1 MNIMLRFAAA
11 LLLLTLT
18 GATAA
23 AQAPGPGPA
32 GRGAQG
38 PLPGGR
44 GGRFG
49 GMPPRDNMQAPSG
62 TARISGRIVAAD
74 TGSPI
79 RRAQINVSSREAQF
93 NRSVTSDS
101 EGRYEFASLPA
112 GRYRLFVDKAGYVA
126 LEYGQARPFE
136 AGKPL
141 DIADGQSLE
150 KIDFSLPRGSAITGR
165 VTDEFGDPIT
175 DVQVEALRYQ
185 FVSGERQLVNAGRSA
200 QTDDLGAY
208 RIFGLMPGDY
218 VVRASMRRNMP
229 GGPTAANAEPI
240 GYPGTYYPGVTDV
253 SQAQTVTA
261 TLGQELSSIA
271 FSLVP
276 ARLSRISGTVTG
288 SDGRPLPGAMV
299 MIRARN
305 NGGLGAVRMNFFNA
319 GSNQVR
325 PDGSFQLSNVP
336 PGDYILDV
344 QQRPQ
349 SIRGLQDINLAQ
361 LEFASMPVSVSGGDI
376 DNLTIVTTPGV
387 TVSGRV
393 AYQGQSAPKTTQTM
407 QVIAVPPSGGPSPIG
422 MLLNAKALGGGRVG
436 QDSTFE
442 LRGIAGPQMFRVEGV
457 PPGWMLKTITLDGA
471 DITDGAYDFKP
482 GNNVT
487 GLVVTITDRVTDLSG
502 AVRDARG
509 QPVTDYVLVAF
520 SEDTKLWGPQSRYV
534 QTTRPNQNGTF
545 SIKGLPPGRYL
556 AAVVPALEN
565 GMQNDPAVLEQ
576 LRPRGRSF
584 SLSDGQML
592 NLNLEMAPQ

>member
-1 MNIMLRFAAA
+1 MNLLSRGASTVILTLAIGAAA
-11 LLLLTLT
+11 F
-18 GATAA
+18 
-23 AQAPGPGPA
+23 AQQPGPGPA
-32 GRGAQG
+32 GRGGQG

-49 GMPPRDNMQAPSG
+49 GMPPRDNMPAPTG
-62 TARISGRIVAAD
+62 TARISGRVVAAD

-79 RRAQINVSSREAQF
+79 RRAQINVNSREAQF
-93 NRSVTSDS
+93 NRSVTTDS

-141 DIADGQSLE
+141 DIADGQALD
-150 KIDFSLPRGSAITGR
+150 KVDFSLPRGSAITGR

-185 FVSGERQLVNAGRSA
+185 FVNGERQLVNAGRSA

-218 VVRASMRRNMP
+218 VVRASMRRSMP
-229 GGPTAANAEPI
+229 GGPRGADVEPM

-253 SQAQTVTA
+253 SQAQTVTTA
-261 TLGQELSSIA
+261 LGQELSSIA
-271 FSLVP
+271 FPLVP
-276 ARLSRISGTVTG
+276 ARLSRISGTVMG

-299 MIRARN
+299 MIRARSS
-305 NGGLGAVRMNFFNA
+305 GGLGALRMNIVNGGA
-319 GSNQVR
+319 NQVR
-325 PDGSFQLSNVP
+325 PDGSFQLTNVP
-336 PGDYILDV
+336 PGDYVLDV

-349 SIRGLQDINLAQ
+349 NVRGLQDINLSQ
-361 LEFASMPVSVSGGDI
+361 LEFASMPVSVSGDI

-387 TVSGRV
+387 TVSGRM
-393 AYQGQSAPKTTQTM
+393 AYLGQSAPTTPQSM
-407 QVIAVPPSGGPSPIG
+407 QVVAVPPSGGPSAIG
-422 MLLNAKALGGGRVG
+422 MLINAKALGGGRVG
-436 QDSTFE
+436 QDGRFE
-442 LRGIAGPQMFRVEGV
+442 LRGIAGPQMLRVQGV
-457 PPGWMLKTITLDGA
+457 PAGWMLKSITVDGT
-471 DITDGAYDFKP
+471 DITDAVYDFKP

-487 GLVVTITDRVTDLSG
+487 GLVVTLTDRVTDLTG

-565 GMQNDPAVLEQ
+565 GLHNDPAVLEQ
-576 LRPRGRSF
+576 LRPRARGF
-584 SLSDGQML
+584 SLSDGQTL
-592 NLNLEMAPQ
+592 NLNLEMSPQ

>member
-1 MNIMLRFAAA
+1 MNTMLRLLSVA
-11 LLLLTLT
+11 LLVAAV
-18 GATAA
+18 ATSAF
-23 AQAPGPGPA
+23 AQQPGPGPA
-32 GRGAQG
+32 GRGGQG

-49 GMPPRDNMQAPSG
+49 GMPPRDNLQAPTG
-62 TARISGRIVAAD
+62 TARISGRVVAAD

-79 RRAQINVSSREAQF
+79 RRAQINVNAREAQF
-93 NRSVTSDS
+93 NRSVTTDSD
-101 EGRYEFASLPA
+101 GRYEFASLPA

-141 DIADGQSLE
+141 DIADGQALE

-165 VTDEFGDPIT
+165 ITDEFGDPIT
-175 DVQVEALRYQ
+175 DVQVQALRYQ
-185 FVSGERQLVNAGRSA
+185 FLNGERQLVNAGRSA

-218 VVRASMRRNMP
+218 VVRASMRPNMS
-229 GGPTAANAEPI
+229 GGPRGADVEPI

-261 TLGQELSSIA
+261 ALGQELSSIA
-271 FSLVP
+271 FPLVP
-276 ARLSRISGTVTG
+276 ARLSRISGTVMG

-299 MIRARN
+299 MIRARSSGGMGALRMN
-305 NGGLGAVRMNFFNA
+305 IVNGGT
-319 GSNQVR
+319 NQVR
-325 PDGSFQLSNVP
+325 PDGSFQLTNVP
-336 PGDYILDV
+336 PGDYVLDV

-349 SIRGLQDINLAQ
+349 MMRGMQDINLSQ

-393 AYQGQSAPKTTQTM
+393 AYQGQGAPKATQSM

-436 QDSTFE
+436 QDNTFE
-442 LRGIAGPQMFRVEGV
+442 LRGIAGPQMLRVQGV
-457 PPGWMLKTITLDGA
+457 PPGWTLKSITMDGI
-471 DITDGAYDFKP
+471 DITDAAYDFKP
-482 GNNVT
+482 GNNMT
-487 GLVVTITDRVTDLSG
+487 GLVVTITDRVTDVTG

-509 QPVTDYVLVAF
+509 QPATDYVLVAF

-565 GMQNDPAVLEQ
+565 GLQNDPAVLEQ
-576 LRPRGRSF
+576 LRPRAQSF

-592 NLNLEMAPQ
+592 NLNLEMALQ

>member
-1 MNIMLRFAAA
+1 MKIMLRPLSVA
-11 LLLLTLT
+11 LLVAAV
-18 GATAA
+18 ATSAF
-23 AQAPGPGPA
+23 AQQPGPG
-32 GRGAQG
+32 RGGQDQ
-38 PLPGGR
+38 LPGGR

-49 GMPPRDNMQAPSG
+49 GIPPRDNVSAPTG
-62 TARISGRIVAAD
+62 TARISGRVVAAD

-79 RRAQINVSSREAQF
+79 RRAQINVNSREAQF
-93 NRSVTSDS
+93 NRSVTTDS
-101 EGRYEFASLPA
+101 EGHYEVASLPA

-141 DIADGQSLE
+141 DIADGQALD

-165 VTDEFGDPIT
+165 ITDEFGDPLT
-175 DVQVEALRYQ
+175 DVQVQALRYQ
-185 FVSGERQLVNAGRSA
+185 FLNGERQLVNAGRSA

-218 VVRASMRRNMP
+218 VVRASMRPNMS
-229 GGPTAANAEPI
+229 GGPRGADVEPV
-240 GYPGTYYPGVTDV
+240 GYPGTYYPGVTDA

-261 TLGQELSSIA
+261 ALGQELSSIA
-271 FSLVP
+271 FPLVP
-276 ARLSRISGTVTG
+276 ARLSRISGSVMG

-299 MIRARN
+299 MIRARSSGGMGALRMN
-305 NGGLGAVRMNFFNA
+305 IVNGGN
-319 GSNQVR
+319 NQVR
-325 PDGSFQLSNVP
+325 PDGSFELTNVP
-336 PGDYILDV
+336 PGDYVLDV

-349 SIRGLQDINLAQ
+349 NIRGLQDINLSQ

-393 AYQGQSAPKTTQTM
+393 AYQGQGAPKTTQSI
-407 QVIAVPPSGGPSPIG
+407 QVVAAPPSGGPSPIG

-436 QDSTFE
+436 QDGTFE
-442 LRGIAGPQMFRVEGV
+442 LRGVAGPQMLRVQGV
-457 PPGWMLKTITLDGA
+457 PAGWMLKSITLDGI
-471 DITDGAYDFKP
+471 DITDGVYDFKP

-487 GLVVTITDRVTDLSG
+487 GLVVTITDRVTDLTG

-565 GMQNDPAVLEQ
+565 GLQNDPAVLEQ
-576 LRPRGRSF
+576 LRPRARGF

-592 NLNLEMAPQ
+592 NLNLEMARQ